1 MLGLPGS
8 RADMASEGVSK
19 PKAEWDVERV
29 LPPVCWQAEG
39 KLCLLLIF
47 CFFLCVHVRSMV
59 LVGGRGQLCRKRF
72 PPPSAMWISDGTQ
85 VLRLSSNAFC
95 LLSLLFGPRAVLL
108 ILSLSSLSKVQK
120 WVARFCS
127 EP

>member
-47 CFFLCVHVRSMV
+47 CLFLCTCAQHGA
-59 LVGGRGQLCRKRF
+59 GGRQRTTL
-72 PPPSAMWISDGTQ
+72 PETVPPSVRHVD
-85 VLRLSSNAFC
+85 LRWNS
-95 LLSLLFGPRAVLL
+95 GPQA
-108 ILSLSSLSKVQK
+108 
-120 WVARFCS
+120 
-127 EP
+127 